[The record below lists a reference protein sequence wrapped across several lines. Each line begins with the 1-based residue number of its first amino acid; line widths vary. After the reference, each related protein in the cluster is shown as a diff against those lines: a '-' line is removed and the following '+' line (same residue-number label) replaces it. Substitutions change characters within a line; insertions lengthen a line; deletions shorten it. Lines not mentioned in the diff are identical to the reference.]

1 MRLDTI
7 NCPQS
12 NGMNGA
18 QMATYKFCR
27 IRDDVVHID
36 FYMDGKRIRR
46 STGRPAT
53 TANLKY
59 VEKNIHAEI
68 DRIDSSKSVEIEA
81 KNKEISL
88 EEYGYKSLAAN
99 AADRRELTNRE
110 YLGIFKKRIIPA
122 FGKMGL
128 SSIVQTDVK
137 VWQSRLKAEGLSGKR
152 IHNIRMVFQGIMND
166 AVADGLISKSPF
178 DRLKAVSQKAQ
189 SEIRPFTL
197 DEVQYILM
205 HAEGW
210 FKRFLAVAFFTGMRT
225 GELMA
230 LRWEDISLKTNEIS
244 IRLSMRNGRLSDPKT
259 VNSIREIEMLG
270 PVIEALNEQFYET
283 GLSGGTIF
291 VNRSKVGFKD
301 AGAIRKNYWYSLLKK
316 LNLPQRDLYNT
327 RHTFATIMI
336 SKGED
341 ILWVSSML
349 GHSDSSVTL
358 KHYAKHIKGEKVKR
372 ASFLDG
378 FKIPNQVNQSDFSY
392 VPVDTKKSS

>member
-1 MRLDTI
+1 M
-7 NCPQS
+7 
-12 NGMNGA
+12 
-18 QMATYKFCR
+18 
-27 IRDDVVHID
+27 
-36 FYMDGKRIRR
+36 
-46 STGRPAT
+46 
-53 TANLKY
+53 
-59 VEKNIHAEI
+59 
-68 DRIDSSKSVEIEA
+68 
-81 KNKEISL
+81 
-88 EEYGYKSLAAN
+88 
-99 AADRRELTNRE
+99 
-110 YLGIFKKRIIPA
+110 GIFKKRIIPA